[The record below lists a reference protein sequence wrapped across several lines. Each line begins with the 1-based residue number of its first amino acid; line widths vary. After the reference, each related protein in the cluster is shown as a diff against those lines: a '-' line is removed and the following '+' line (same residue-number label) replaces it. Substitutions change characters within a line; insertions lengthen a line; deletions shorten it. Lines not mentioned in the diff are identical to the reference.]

1 MRYKYYYDMNSKY
14 FESIAIYLNDFFKN
28 ESKERKKGYNKKKVP
43 KILILIL
50 ENLLRVQHNTS
61 KVVEGST

>member
-14 FESIAIYLNDFFKN
+14 FESIDIYLNDFFKN
-28 ESKERKKGYNKKKVP
+28 ESKERKIGYHKKKVP

-50 ENLLRVQHNTS
+50 ENLLRVQHNTN
-61 KVVEGST
+61 KVVDGST